1 MLDKVKPAQNQA
13 VQGKSSDILKVSIK
27 VAEMCLVGSVFQKTF
42 LIIFWSFSSV
52 GAVSSFMVWPLGDP
66 APSDS
71 YTRSCRE
78 GPVKT
83 GRAGYV
89 MCSLCIESI

>member
-13 VQGKSSDILKVSIK
+13 VQGKSSDILRVSIK
-27 VAEMCLVGSVFQKTF
+27 VVEMHLVMSDRFSRKRF
-42 LIIFWSFSSV
+42 SSSFWSLSSV

-71 YTRSCRE
+71 YHKELS
-78 GPVKT
+78 
-83 GRAGYV
+83 
-89 MCSLCIESI
+89 